1 MARTVPVYTY
11 QAADGRSLRFAADS
25 DFWITDMSGDDG
37 LDIETKTSQSY
48 GQTGKTITNQS
59 VGERSI
65 TVTGAILRDLDVN
78 EALLKKLVRPLT
90 EGRWCKTVGSTV
102 WYLDVV
108 PAQTPI
114 VSGGANLLNFQFKL
128 KAAFPYWRTEDTA
141 RMLLGG
147 MEPAWFPTPVSTA
160 GTFAISRYKHNMY
173 TNFVNDG
180 NAETAFTLYLQAA
193 AKVKNPMLWNNGTRT
208 FIRLNTTMQGHE
220 RAVICTADGNR
231 GCRYYTADGAEDN
244 GFRLLDIDS
253 DLWMML
259 KPGDNVLRMTA
270 DEGNENLT
278 AIVTAPKGV
287 ASGV

>member
-1 MARTVPVYTY
+1 MAE
-11 QAADGRSLRFAADS
+11 AWRFAADS

-90 EGRWCKTVGSTV
+90 AGRWCKTVGSTV

-147 MEPAWFPTPVSTA
+147 MEPAWVPDACLDSGELRDQPVQAQYVHEFCQRRQRRDGLYAVFA
-160 GTFAISRYKHNMY
+160 G
-173 TNFVNDG
+173 G
-180 NAETAFTLYLQAA
+180 
-193 AKVKNPMLWNNGTRT
+193 G
-208 FIRLNTTMQGHE
+208 QGE
-220 RAVICTADGNR
+220 EPYAV
-231 GCRYYTADGAEDN
+231 E
-244 GFRLLDIDS
+244 
-253 DLWMML
+253 
-259 KPGDNVLRMTA
+259 
-270 DEGNENLT
+270 
-278 AIVTAPKGV
+278 
-287 ASGV
+287 